1 MKVIDLLNKI
11 ANGEEVPKTI
21 RVRGVFYPDWDENYK
36 PIDVEDM
43 TIWYLDDSYFNYDYY
58 SKGEIGERKNMF
70 ETFLINR
77 ILNNKVEIIDYLEE
91 NK

>member
-21 RVRGVFYPDWDENYK
+21 RVRGVFHPDWDENGK
-36 PIDVEDM
+36 HIDVEDM

-58 SKGEIGERKNMF
+58 SRESKNMF

-77 ILNNKVEIIDYLEE
+77 ILNDEVEIIDYLEE
-91 NK
+91 KYNE